1 MDTSSGSWLD
11 QLLGLPSTVST
22 GISDITSFFT
32 ALEDL
37 GAALTNPQTY
47 VRIFM
52 VLFGFWLMFGAF
64 KYA

>member
-1 MDTSSGSWLD
+1 MDTSSSWLD
-11 QLLGLPSTVST
+11 QLLGAPSTIGT
-22 GISDITSFFT
+22 TIGDITGFFT
-32 ALEDL
+32 ALEKL

-52 VLFGFWLMFGAF
+52 VLFGLFLMFGAF